1 MKRKLGAAGLALVT
15 GLVGATCAYGQGT
28 GQGYGYGPGMMGG
41 YGWSQGGAFGM
52 IWMLLWWVLIILGIV
67 LLAKWLF
74 RGSQGEGSHPP
85 GKRALEILRERYA
98 RGEIDKKEFE
108 ERKRDLGG

>member
-1 MKRKLGAAGLALVT
+1 MKRKLGAEALALAT
-15 GLVGATCAYGQGT
+15 GLVVASNAY
-28 GQGYGYGPGMMGG
+28 GQGYGYGPGMMDG
-41 YGWSQGGAFGM
+41 YGWGHGWAFGM
-52 IWMLLWWVLIILGIV
+52 IGMLLWWVLIILGIG

-74 RGSQGEGSHPP
+74 SGAGGGRHPP
-85 GKRALEILRERYA
+85 GNRALEILKERYA

>member
-1 MKRKLGAAGLALVT
+1 MKRKLAVAGVALATGLA
-15 GLVGATCAYGQGT
+15 GATCAY

-41 YGWSQGGAFGM
+41 YGWGHGWAFGM
-52 IWMLLWWVLIILGIV
+52 IGMLLWWVLIILGIV

-74 RGSQGEGSHPP
+74 TGMP
-85 GKRALEILRERYA
+85 GGRHAPGDRALEILKERYA

-108 ERKRDLGG
+108 ERKRDLGA

>member
-1 MKRKLGAAGLALVT
+1 MKRRTIAAVLAAAAIAVT
-15 GLVGATCAYGQGT
+15 IPLTFAQT
-28 GQGYGYGPGMMGG
+28 GGYGPGMMGG

-74 RGSQGEGSHPP
+74 RGSQGGGSHAP
-85 GKRALEILRERYA
+85 GNRALEILRERYA

>member
-1 MKRKLGAAGLALVT
+1 MKKLTVAALLTAVAIAVTVPLARAQP
-15 GLVGATCAYGQGT
+15 G
-28 GQGYGYGPGMMGG
+28 GYGPGMMGS
-41 YGWSQGGAFGM
+41 YGWGQGGAFGM

-74 RGSQGEGSHPP
+74 RRPQGGGGHAP
-85 GKRALEILRERYA
+85 GNRALEILRERYA

-108 ERKRDLGG
+108 ERKRDLGA

>member
-1 MKRKLGAAGLALVT
+1 MRRIFGAGLALAA
-15 GLVGATCAYGQGT
+15 GLVVATCAYGQGT

-41 YGWSQGGAFGM
+41 YGWGQGGAFGM

-74 RGSQGEGSHPP
+74 RGLP
-85 GKRALEILRERYA
+85 GGGGYAPGNRALEILRERYA

-108 ERKRDLGG
+108 ERKRDLGA

>member
-1 MKRKLGAAGLALVT
+1 MKRKLATAGVLLAAGLSSAMY
-15 GLVGATCAYGQGT
+15 AYGQGT

-41 YGWSQGGAFGM
+41 YGWSEGGAFGM
-52 IWMLLWWVLIILGIV
+52 IWMLLWWVLILLGIV

-74 RGSQGEGSHPP
+74 RGFQVVGGHASGN
-85 GKRALEILRERYA
+85 RALEILRERYA

-108 ERKRDLGG
+108 ERKSDLGG